1 MKNRSSKKSSAP
13 LRVPITTA
21 KKITGAVIIALII
34 AYQWYAESTQT
45 NTPTVVSRPGIN
57 STTDFPASGN
67 ASATLE
73 GRYLQNGQGENPVS
87 PAGLI
92 YTSGKSGHRSK
103 HVLRHARD
111 EPERDGPHGVFDV
124 QGNDVFRLI
133 DEAYELIQSKSYRV
147 QVIPEDDGKTEY
159 VIQMNRRIGYLGG
172 QVGARKNHP
181 PLERLNL
188 VLGDN
193 RVITAYPY

>member
-13 LRVPITTA
+13 LRVPMTTA

-45 NTPTVVSRPGIN
+45 NTPTVVSRPGTN

-73 GRYLQNGQGENPVS
+73 GRYLRNGQGENLVS

-92 YTSGKSGHRSK
+92 YTSGRSGHRSK

-111 EPERDGPHGVFDV
+111 EPERDGSHGVFDV